1 MENTKS
7 STTEKNEE
15 YIQKLAPSL
24 PKFEKV
30 KIGVYKFRCVFCGDS
45 RKNPNKRSGYFYLIN
60 NSQNYRCFLCNHRSS
75 LKTVLQ
81 ELKPE
86 LYMEYM
92 QGEISNRDRF
102 GDINN
107 QRRMDKIHKYV
118 SDLTSFDEGSSYFNR
133 MKKHSSR
140 RFKEITKSL
149 REQDRKRKEKKNNER
164 KWMQGMMN
172 EKTNTHFPQPSHF
185 LVKQT
190 DLWYK

>member
-1 MENTKS
+1 MEKAKS
-7 STTEKNEE
+7 STERNEE

-30 KIGVYKFRCVFCGDS
+30 KHGVYKFRCVFCGDNK
-45 RKNPNKRSGYFYLIN
+45 KNPNKRSGYFYLIN
-60 NSQNYRCFLCNHRSS
+60 NSQNYRCFKCNHRSS
-75 LKTVLQ
+75 LKNVLM

-92 QGEISNRDRF
+92 QGEISNRDRY

-118 SDLTSFDEGSSYFNR
+118 YGGLTSFDEGKSYFSR

-140 RFKEITKSL
+140 RFLEITKRL
-149 REQDRKRKEKKNNER
+149 REEDKKAER
-164 KWMQGMMN
+164 KKRTTKGN
-172 EKTNTHFPQPSHF
+172 GCKG
-185 LVKQT
+185 
-190 DLWYK
+190 

>member
-1 MENTKS
+1 MNKELQTKS
-7 STTEKNEE
+7 STERNEE

-30 KIGVYKFRCVFCGDS
+30 KEGVYKFRCVFCGDS
-45 RKNPNKRSGYFYLIN
+45 KKNPNKRSGYFYLIN
-60 NSQNYRCFLCNHRSS
+60 NSENYRCFKCNHRSS
-75 LKTVLQ
+75 LKRVLQ

-92 QGEISNRDRF
+92 KVEISNRDRF

-118 SDLTSFDEGSSYFNR
+118 YGGLTYFDEGKSYFHR

-140 RFKEITKSL
+140 RFKEITKML
-149 REQDRKRKEKKNNER
+149 REEGKKRREKKEQR
-164 KWMQGMMN
+164 MEMDARG
-172 EKTNTHFPQPSHF
+172 
-185 LVKQT
+185 
-190 DLWYK
+190 